1 MTMLAIFFI
10 FVFFCF
16 PSLSLSLPLD
26 ITIEPGRFQQL
37 DLGGLVGPESIAFD
51 PVGQGPY
58 TGVSDGRVLKWQ
70 GAAHGWTEFAV
81 TSPHRKEECN
91 GHDKPWLEDTCGRP
105 LGLQFSKATGDLYIV
120 DAYYRLFVVGPI
132 EGSATQ
138 LASGAQGVPF
148 RFTNNL
154 DIDLATGIVYFTD
167 ASMIYPR
174 RGNTLVII
182 SGDRTGRLL
191 KYDPRSK
198 EVTMLLEGLVFP
210 NGVAISKDS
219 TFLLIVE
226 TTTQRILRFWL
237 QGPKAR
243 ALEFFAQ
250 LSRYP
255 DNIKRNPRG

>member
-81 TSPHRKEECN
+81 TSPH
-91 GHDKPWLEDTCGRP
+91 
-105 LGLQFSKATGDLYIV
+105 
-120 DAYYRLFVVGPI
+120 
-132 EGSATQ
+132 
-138 LASGAQGVPF
+138 
-148 RFTNNL
+148 
-154 DIDLATGIVYFTD
+154 
-167 ASMIYPR
+167 